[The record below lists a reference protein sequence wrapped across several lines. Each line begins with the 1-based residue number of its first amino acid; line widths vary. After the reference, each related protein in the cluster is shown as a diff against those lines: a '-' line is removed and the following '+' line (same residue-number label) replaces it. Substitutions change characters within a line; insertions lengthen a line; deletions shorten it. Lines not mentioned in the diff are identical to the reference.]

1 MPSVPDPYRAGFIA
15 ADPPDQV
22 LVHPHIAGFRA
33 FRHFGGNLLRRD
45 VSAHRGL
52 NVDIHLRGFL
62 FYRLRIISFMDVHTE
77 FRPDF
82 VCQLIADLHPVGC
95 DLADGASQSVEER
108 IFSTGRE
115 LLAELSEPDRKLV
128 ELHCVDGLSW
138 SETARRMEISE
149 PAARKRFERAKKRLE
164 KLLNKQ

>member
-1 MPSVPDPYRAGFIA
+1 MDKNASDKIRRLYELYEQPMYRIAFAVLKRTESAEDAVSEAFLRLIKHIGRIGDPDSEQTKRYVVKVIKSTSITQYRKQKRSLEREPY
-15 ADPPDQV
+15 ADEE
-22 LVHPHIAGFRA
+22 
-33 FRHFGGNLLRRD
+33 LLR
-45 VSAHRGL
+45 V
-52 NVDIHLRGFL
+52 
-62 FYRLRIISFMDVHTE
+62 
-77 FRPDF
+77 
-82 VCQLIADLHPVGC
+82 AD
-95 DLADGASQSVEER
+95 ASQSVEER

>member
-1 MPSVPDPYRAGFIA
+1 MDKNASDKIRRLYELYEQPMYRIAFAVLKRTESAEDAVSEAFLRLIKHIGRIGEPDSEQTKRYVVKVIKSTSITKYRKQKRSIEREPY
-15 ADPPDQV
+15 ADEE
-22 LVHPHIAGFRA
+22 
-33 FRHFGGNLLRRD
+33 LLR
-45 VSAHRGL
+45 V
-52 NVDIHLRGFL
+52 
-62 FYRLRIISFMDVHTE
+62 
-77 FRPDF
+77 
-82 VCQLIADLHPVGC
+82 AD
-95 DLADGASQSVEER
+95 ASQSVEER